1 LHAGGAHERWWS
13 FLAPFFAHGR
23 PVAALDFSGM
33 GESGRRPVYTSAAH
47 VAEIAAV
54 LEDAVLGAAPVVV
67 GHSFGCYMAMC
78 HGHQFGWN
86 LHGIVFV
93 DTALRPHAE
102 TVLEPVKAYDRPPE
116 HYADRATILRRFR
129 LGPTQPC
136 DNRYLLDFIAEHSIT
151 RIDSGWTWKFDGAAR
166 GAAHHEEPLA
176 DYVRG
181 LRCNKALIY
190 GSNSALVTTD
200 ILPYLLEQFDA
211 KDPVVC
217 IPEAHHHVFL
227 DQPLAFVAS
236 LRAILSGWGV

>member
-1 LHAGGAHERWWS
+1 MSESRHDADKPGWFERVLAMTPESCQVRVQDCDIHYLRWGLEGASLPGLLFLHAGGAHERWWS

-102 TVLEPVKAYDRPPE
+102 TVLEPVKAYDRPPK

-151 RIDSGWTWKFDGAAR
+151 RCRLRMDLEVRWGGTR
-166 GAAHHEEPLA
+166 GGTS
-176 DYVRG
+176 RG
-181 LRCNKALIY
+181 TA
-190 GSNSALVTTD
+190 G
-200 ILPYLLEQFDA
+200 
-211 KDPVVC
+211 
-217 IPEAHHHVFL
+217 
-227 DQPLAFVAS
+227 
-236 LRAILSGWGV
+236 